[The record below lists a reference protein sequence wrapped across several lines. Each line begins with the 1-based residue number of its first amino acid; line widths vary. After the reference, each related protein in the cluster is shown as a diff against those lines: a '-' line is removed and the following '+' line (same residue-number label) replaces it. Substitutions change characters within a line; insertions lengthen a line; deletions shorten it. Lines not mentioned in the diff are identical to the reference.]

1 MRHEEMRCQATT
13 TIDVSI
19 TIIDHTSIGVLPC
32 VLCSAFVRP
41 VTGGAAI
48 VAVSRGRRVLN
59 KLWVQM
65 VTLVVVVVAGFAI
78 NSFHGIF
85 GSQDLTKSSGN
96 KFVIAQFN
104 PKNIKYEVFGEFGG
118 WGRVSYWNVDSKPV
132 EVNLSDLPW
141 SHVETTTM
149 TTATAD
155 ITAQA
160 AGGNIG
166 CRITIDD
173 EVRSE
178 HTATG
183 DHAGVWC
190 QVLSA

>member
-1 MRHEEMRCQATT
+1 M
-13 TIDVSI
+13 
-19 TIIDHTSIGVLPC
+19 G
-32 VLCSAFVRP
+32 
-41 VTGGAAI
+41 
-48 VAVSRGRRVLN
+48 VSRGRRLLNRVWLPVL
-59 KLWVQM
+59 
-65 VTLVVVVVAGFAI
+65 TLVVVVVAGSAI
-78 NSFHGIF
+78 VTMHGIF
-85 GSQDLTKSSGN
+85 GSQDTTKSSGN

-104 PKNIKYEVFGEFGG
+104 PKNIKYEIFGDFDG
-118 WGRVSYWNVDSKPV
+118 WGRVTYWNVDSKPV
-132 EVNLSDLPW
+132 DVNLTALPW
-141 SHVETTTM
+141 SHIETTTM

-160 AGGNIG
+160 GGGNIG

-173 EVRSE
+173 KVRSE

>member
-1 MRHEEMRCQATT
+1 MHVDSMRDRALLHPATARKVVALS
-13 TIDVSI
+13 VSR
-19 TIIDHTSIGVLPC
+19 S
-32 VLCSAFVRP
+32 RR
-41 VTGGAAI
+41 I
-48 VAVSRGRRVLN
+48 VATA
-59 KLWVQM
+59 WVPAL
-65 VTLVVVVVAGFAI
+65 TLIVVVVAGVSI
-78 NSFHGIF
+78 NSLHGIF
-85 GSQDLTKSSGN
+85 GSQDVTKSSGN

-104 PKNIKYEVFGEFGG
+104 PKNIKYEVFGDFGG

-132 EVNLSDLPW
+132 EVTLTTLPW
-141 SHVETTTM
+141 AHIETTTM

-173 EVRSE
+173 RVRSE

>member
-1 MRHEEMRCQATT
+1 M
-13 TIDVSI
+13 
-19 TIIDHTSIGVLPC
+19 
-32 VLCSAFVRP
+32 SA
-41 VTGGAAI
+41 
-48 VAVSRGRRVLN
+48 SRGRRLLNRVWLPVLA
-59 KLWVQM
+59 V
-65 VTLVVVVVAGFAI
+65 LVVAVAGVAI
-78 NSFHGIF
+78 NGLHGIF

-104 PKNIKYEVFGEFGG
+104 PKNIKYEIFGDFGG

-132 EVNLSDLPW
+132 EVNLTTLPW
-141 SHVETTTM
+141 SHIETTVM

-155 ITAQA
+155 VVAQVG
-160 AGGNIG
+160 GGNIG

-173 EVRSE
+173 RVRSE

>member
-1 MRHEEMRCQATT
+1 
-13 TIDVSI
+13 VSI
-19 TIIDHTSIGVLPC
+19 TIIDRTPIGVLACLPF
-32 VLCSAFVRP
+32 SALVGL

-48 VAVSRGRRVLN
+48 VAASRGRQLVN

-65 VTLVVVVVAGFAI
+65 VTLVVVVVAGVAI

-104 PKNIKYEVFGEFGG
+104 PKNIKYEVFGEFSG
-118 WGRVSYWNVDSKPV
+118 WGRVSYWNVESKPV
-132 EVNLSDLPW
+132 EVNLTALPW
-141 SHVETTTM
+141 SHIVTTTM

-173 EVRSE
+173 QVRSE

>member
-1 MRHEEMRCQATT
+1 
-13 TIDVSI
+13 V
-19 TIIDHTSIGVLPC
+19 G
-32 VLCSAFVRP
+32 
-41 VTGGAAI
+41 
-48 VAVSRGRRVLN
+48 VSRSRRLLN
-59 KLWVQM
+59 KFWVP
-65 VTLVVVVVAGFAI
+65 VLTVIVVVVAALAI

-85 GSQDLTKSSGN
+85 GSQDVTKSSGN

-104 PKNIKYEVFGEFGG
+104 PKNIKYEIFGDFGG
-118 WGRVSYWNVDSKPV
+118 WGRVSYWDVASKPV
-132 EVNLSDLPW
+132 EVNLTALPW
-141 SHVETTTM
+141 SHIETTTM

-155 ITAQA
+155 ITAQV

-173 EVRSE
+173 RVRSE
-178 HTATG
+178 HTASG

>member
-1 MRHEEMRCQATT
+1 
-13 TIDVSI
+13 V
-19 TIIDHTSIGVLPC
+19 G
-32 VLCSAFVRP
+32 
-41 VTGGAAI
+41 
-48 VAVSRGRRVLN
+48 VSRSRRLLN
-59 KLWVQM
+59 KFWVP
-65 VTLVVVVVAGFAI
+65 VLTVIVVVVAALAI

-85 GSQDLTKSSGN
+85 GSQDVTKSSGN

-104 PKNIKYEVFGEFGG
+104 PKNIKYEIFGDFGG
-118 WGRVSYWNVDSKPV
+118 WGRVSYWDVASKPV
-132 EVNLSDLPW
+132 EVDLTALPW
-141 SHVETTTM
+141 SHIETTTM

-155 ITAQA
+155 ITAQV

-173 EVRSE
+173 RVRSE
-178 HTATG
+178 HTASG

>member
-1 MRHEEMRCQATT
+1 
-13 TIDVSI
+13 V
-19 TIIDHTSIGVLPC
+19 G
-32 VLCSAFVRP
+32 
-41 VTGGAAI
+41 
-48 VAVSRGRRVLN
+48 VSRSRRLLSRFWLPTLALIVVL
-59 KLWVQM
+59 
-65 VTLVVVVVAGFAI
+65 VAGFAI
-78 NSFHGIF
+78 SGMHGIF
-85 GSQDLTKSSGN
+85 GSKDTTKSSGN
-96 KFVIAQFN
+96 KFNIAQFN
-104 PKNIKYEVFGEFGG
+104 PKNIKYEIFGDFGG
-118 WGRVSYWNVDSKPV
+118 WGRATYWNTDSKPV
-132 EVNLSDLPW
+132 DVNLTALPW

-160 AGGNIG
+160 AGGNIA

-173 EVRSE
+173 KVRSE